1 MPGRVNCCRRI
12 CIPLV
17 VAVFSASL
25 VAETPSKQESE
36 SKSSRRP
43 IVVSED
49 AKRIHDAG
57 ILIDGHNDLPW
68 QLRKLARRKTGPV
81 DLREHQESL
90 QTDIPRLKK
99 GGLDAQFWVVYIPA
113 STPQDGAAM
122 RGALE
127 QFEVIEQ
134 MIDRYPDIFERAISS
149 DDIIRIHKSGKIASM
164 IGVEGG
170 HMIEN
175 SLETLRTFYD
185 RGARYMGLTHSDTL
199 DWADSA
205 TDDAKSDGLSEFGK
219 SVVLEMNRLGM
230 LVDLAHVSHE
240 AMRDALNTTKAP
252 LIFSHSSAYA
262 IAPHMRNVPDD
273 VLRMVKKNNGVTMVN
288 FYSGYVDPQGAR
300 IVSQMFEIERDLKV
314 KFPNEDDFKA
324 AWTKWKD
331 EHPIPDGTVHTLVD
345 HIDHIVKVAG
355 IDHVGIG
362 SDYDGVGQLP
372 KQLEDVSCF
381 PYITQELLNRG
392 YNETDIHKIMGGNL
406 LRVFKDVERVAAEMK
421 SGKSDSK

>member
-1 MPGRVNCCRRI
+1 MSIHTRFLR
-12 CIPLV
+12 
-17 VAVFSASL
+17 SASL
-25 VAETPSKQESE
+25 AILFAIGAAPLLAETPSRQSHGADAERK
-36 SKSSRRP
+36 P
-43 IVVSED
+43 IVVSDE
-49 AKRIHDAG
+49 ARRIHDAG

-68 QLRKLARRKTGPV
+68 QLRKRSRNKTGPV
-81 DLREHQESL
+81 DMRVHQESL

-113 STPQDGAAM
+113 DTPQDGTAM
-122 RGALE
+122 REAIE
-127 QFEVIEQ
+127 QFEVIEK
-134 MIDRYPDIFERAISS
+134 MIKDYPDVFERALSAA
-149 DDIIRIHKSGKIASM
+149 DIVRIHGQGKIASM

-175 SLETLRTFYD
+175 SLEILSLFYD
-185 RGARYMGLTHSDTL
+185 RGARYMGLTHSDSL

-205 TDDAKSDGLSEFGK
+205 TDDPKSHGLSKFGK

-240 AMRDALNTTKAP
+240 TMRDALKTTKAP

-273 VLRMVKKNNGVTMVN
+273 VLKMVKANNGVVMVN
-288 FYSGYVDPQGAR
+288 FYSGYVDPEGAR
-300 IVSQMFEIERDLKV
+300 IVSKMFEIERDLKA
-314 KFPNEDDFKA
+314 KHPDKKEYRA
-324 AWTKWKD
+324 AWNKWKA

-355 IDHVGIG
+355 INHVGIG

-381 PYITQELLNRG
+381 PNITQELLNRG
-392 YNETDIHKIMGGNL
+392 YKESDIHKIMGGNL
-406 LRVFKDVERVAAEMK
+406 LRVFREVELTAAK
-421 SGKSDSK
+421 LQSTKPKG